1 MLSKFSDNLRMFQGK
16 RKRQKS
22 ENVYIIEEK
31 IQAGCQDVFQKSLKV
46 FLKKYIDI

>member
-31 IQAGCQDVFQKSLKV
+31 IQADCQDTFSKVAKS